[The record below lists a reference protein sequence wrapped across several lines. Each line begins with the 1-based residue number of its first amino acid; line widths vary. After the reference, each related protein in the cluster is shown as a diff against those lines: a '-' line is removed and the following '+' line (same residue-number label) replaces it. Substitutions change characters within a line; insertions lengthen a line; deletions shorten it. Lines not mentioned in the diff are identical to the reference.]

1 MRLETYRR
9 VEAQVNEWIRTQHD
23 LVAGD
28 EKAFED
34 PEVTYDLLFV
44 IYGQRYQ
51 THIIMSTSRIKKQ
64 MQKYVCWYEEHGA
77 DIYDIAAHAEVN
89 FSPYL
94 LARRFVEHYYGTKSK
109 KTTALIRE
117 LMESGKQEQGQQQEP
132 QQEQKGDAVALAGA
146 LAAGP
151 QASAPSAPVA
161 ARIEDPRLRENV
173 KRCLEM
179 DLRNSPYI
187 DRIRH
192 SIGEEYEFVLQE
204 KLRTRGIAFESE
216 ETLRSRGM
224 SKTPDVKLCFP
235 VAVRSPLGRGGWATV
250 YWIDSKA
257 MFGDEKTQKENEE
270 QFEMYVNRYG
280 PGMVV
285 YWFGFIDSLNTDPD
299 VLLCDDWPS
308 TWVLSDGTCC

>member
-94 LARRFVEHYYGTKSK
+94 LARRFVEHYYATRVLPRPATCRHASVRPAN
-109 KTTALIRE
+109 KT
-117 LMESGKQEQGQQQEP
+117 
-132 QQEQKGDAVALAGA
+132 
-146 LAAGP
+146 
-151 QASAPSAPVA
+151 ASPSRPMR
-161 ARIEDPRLRENV
+161 AR
-173 KRCLEM
+173 
-179 DLRNSPYI
+179 
-187 DRIRH
+187 
-192 SIGEEYEFVLQE
+192 
-204 KLRTRGIAFESE
+204 
-216 ETLRSRGM
+216 
-224 SKTPDVKLCFP
+224 
-235 VAVRSPLGRGGWATV
+235 
-250 YWIDSKA
+250 
-257 MFGDEKTQKENEE
+257 
-270 QFEMYVNRYG
+270 
-280 PGMVV
+280 
-285 YWFGFIDSLNTDPD
+285 
-299 VLLCDDWPS
+299 
-308 TWVLSDGTCC
+308 